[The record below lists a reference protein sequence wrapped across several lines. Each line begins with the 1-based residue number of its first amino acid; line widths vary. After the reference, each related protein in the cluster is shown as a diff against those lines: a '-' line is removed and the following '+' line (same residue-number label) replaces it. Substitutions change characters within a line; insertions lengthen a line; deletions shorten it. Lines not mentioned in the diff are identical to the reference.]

1 MPVQENTA
9 FVDNSTRMYM
19 REMGSVPMLTLEE
32 EVELTSKAAAGDAE
46 AKNKLVAANLR
57 LVIPVVKHYMGCGV
71 PFLDLVQEGN
81 IGVMKAADRFDPS
94 RGYRFSTY
102 ATWWIKQTVSRAV
115 ADQSRTIRIPVH
127 MVETINKVKKKC
139 RELAVDLQRDPTP
152 ADVAKAMDMKE
163 SDVKDIFDYMNSI
176 ASLDA
181 PVGDSDGDEEVTVAS
196 FIADPNF
203 PDPSEA
209 YDQEDMRMTIE
220 RVLAT
225 LSPREA
231 DVIRL
236 RFGLGTGKPMTLEEV
251 GEHFSLT
258 RERIRQI
265 EAKAF
270 QKLRHPSRAKMLKEC
285 LV

>member
-1 MPVQENTA
+1 MQENTS
-9 FVDNSTRMYM
+9 FVDNSTKMYM
-19 REMGSVPMLTLEE
+19 REMGSIPMLTLQEE
-32 EVELTSKAAAGDAE
+32 LDLTSKAAAGDAE
-46 AKNKLVAANLR
+46 AKNKLVSANLR
-57 LVIPVVKHYMGCGV
+57 LVMPVVKHYMGCGV

-81 IGVMKAADRFDPS
+81 IGLMKAADRFDPN

-115 ADQSRTIRIPVH
+115 ADQSRIIRIPVH
-127 MVETINKVKKKC
+127 MTETINKVKKKT
-139 RELAVDLQRDPTP
+139 RELAVTLQRDPTP
-152 ADVAKAMDMKE
+152 ADVAYAMGMSE

-181 PVGDSDGDEEVTVAS
+181 PVGDSEGDEEVTIAS

-203 PDPSEA
+203 PDPAEA
-209 YDQEDMRMTIE
+209 YDEEDMRMTIE

-231 DVIRL
+231 EVIRL
-236 RFGLGTGKPMTLEEV
+236 RFGLENGKPMTLEEV
-251 GEHFSLT
+251 GQHFELT

-285 LV
+285 LI

>member
-1 MPVQENTA
+1 MQENVSC
-9 FVDNSTRMYM
+9 VDNSVRMYM
-19 REMGSVPMLTLEE
+19 REMGSIPMLTLEE
-32 EVELTSKAAAGDAE
+32 EVELTSKAAAGDE
-46 AKNKLVAANLR
+46 DAKNKLVSANLR
-57 LVIPVVKHYMGCGV
+57 LVMPVVKHYMGCGV
-71 PFLDLVQEGN
+71 PFLDLIQEGN
-81 IGVMKAADRFDPS
+81 IGLMKAADRFDPN

-115 ADQSRTIRIPVH
+115 ADQSRTIRIPAH
-127 MVETINKVKKKC
+127 MTETINKVKRKC
-139 RELAVDLQRDPTP
+139 RELAITLQRDPTP
-152 ADVAKAMDMKE
+152 ADVAYAMNMDE
-163 SDVKDIFDYMNSI
+163 ADVKNIFEYMNSI

-181 PVGDSDGDEEVTVAS
+181 PVGDSDGDEEVTIAS

-203 PDPSEA
+203 PDPAVA
-209 YDQEDMRMTIE
+209 YDSEDMRMTIE
-220 RVLAT
+220 KVLAT

-231 DVIRL
+231 EVIRL

-285 LV
+285 LI